1 MAKRITMAHGDGG
14 EQAHQLIQDLFVEQF
29 AHHKEATLDAAI
41 LTLPT
46 EKIAMSTDSFVVN
59 PIFFPGANIGK
70 LAVAGTVNDIAVSG
84 AKPLYL
90 TCGFILEEGF
100 LISDLEKIV
109 TSMVEEAQ
117 KNQVK
122 IVAGDTKVVERGKCD
137 GLYINTTGI
146 GLIEKE
152 NELKYD
158 FQVGDCVLVN
168 GNVGDHGIAILTARG
183 ELGLMNDVQS
193 DCASLFGFIQTLQ
206 EAGITIRIM
215 RDATRGGLATTLVEI
230 CEDFS
235 ITMELDEEQ
244 IPVDDRVHGSCELLG
259 YEPMYL
265 ANEGKCIFVVP
276 QEQCE
281 KALEIMKSH
290 PLGQHASKIG
300 EVIHTEQ
307 GRLLLKTVFGSSR
320 RLSRLSGMLLPRI
333 C

>member
-1 MAKRITMAHGDGG
+1 
-14 EQAHQLIQDLFVEQF
+14 
-29 AHHKEATLDAAI
+29 
-41 LTLPT
+41 
-46 EKIAMSTDSFVVN
+46 
-59 PIFFPGANIGK
+59 
-70 LAVAGTVNDIAVSG
+70 
-84 AKPLYL
+84 
-90 TCGFILEEGF
+90 
-100 LISDLEKIV
+100 
-109 TSMVEEAQ
+109 MVEEAQ

-168 GNVGDHGIAILTARG
+168 GNVGDHGIAILTPRG